1 MLFKSQ
7 VLKNKILIDSTINAF
22 YNSIS
27 EEARLTQ
34 GIGAF
39 EFERTKHL
47 IQHYVPATPTTII
60 DVGGGTGKYAQ
71 WLARMGHQVHLVEPV
86 VKHIR
91 LAKKRAQ
98 SSSHSFYVHHGEAK
112 SLPFPDQFADV
123 IIAHGPLYHLQK
135 YQDRADAI
143 KEAERTLRPGGVFL
157 AFAINRTSSTL
168 FGLMQGLVH
177 EKSFLEMCLNEI
189 EDGMHLPSEKI
200 PGLFTKAFFHEPQQL
215 EQELIAQGFQIR
227 DTIAVEGMT
236 WLDKD
241 FFVSLAVKEKKK
253 TLLKL
258 LQRTEKNRYLLPF
271 SPHFVVV
278 ASKS

>member
-1 MLFKSQ
+1 
-7 VLKNKILIDSTINAF
+7 
-22 YNSIS
+22 
-27 EEARLTQ
+27 
-34 GIGAF
+34 
-39 EFERTKHL
+39 
-47 IQHYVPATPTTII
+47 
-60 DVGGGTGKYAQ
+60 
-71 WLARMGHQVHLVEPV
+71 MGNQVHLIEPV
-86 VKHIR
+86 TKHIK

-98 SSSHSFYVHHGEAK
+98 SSSHSFCVHHGEAK

-123 IIAHGPLYHLQK
+123 IITHGPLYHLQK
-135 YQDRADAI
+135 HQDRADAI

-177 EKSFLEMCLNEI
+177 EKSFLKMCLNEI
-189 EDGMHLPSEKI
+189 EDGHHWPPANI
-200 PGLFTKAFFHEPQQL
+200 PGLFTKAYFHEPQQL
-215 EQELIAQGFQIR
+215 EEEIIAQGFQIK

-241 FFVSLAVKEKKK
+241 FFVSLAVPEKKK

-258 LQRTEKNRYLLPF
+258 LQRTERNRYLLPF

-278 ASKS
+278 ASKGS